1 MIDVT
6 LNPKNPVHV
15 GVSDRAADGC
25 QARDLMGNTL
35 STRQVAN
42 HGGIA
47 HNGFRFGVLD
57 G

>member
-35 STRQVAN
+35 STRRVAN